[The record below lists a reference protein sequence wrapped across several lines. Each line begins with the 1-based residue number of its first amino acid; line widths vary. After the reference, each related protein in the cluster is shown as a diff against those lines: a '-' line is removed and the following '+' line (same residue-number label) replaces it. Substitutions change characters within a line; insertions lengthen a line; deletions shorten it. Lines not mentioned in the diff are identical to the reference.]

1 MLMHQLV
8 AAATRIGMLTREHD
22 TGAACAQALYELRH
36 ALPYDAVS
44 LLGIDPISGTHLQ
57 VAGVGY
63 TGASSQELCAEFVAT
78 PWYDNAIRQ
87 RLPLSLSGE
96 PEDLEQAFRNGWFY
110 ADRVRPMG
118 FRDGMTGVLRHEGRI
133 VGLIHLSTELPDVYD
148 TDARSMLASV
158 LPALGT
164 LVRPT
169 MQASDLCDVPAEASA
184 SLVTTEGIISLPGRQ
199 PVGALMDEGFRQL
212 VEAFASSGGLRLRML
227 WPVGRG
233 WCRVALRKCT
243 AGPAVIR
250 QAVLVSET
258 ATELPFGLTPREL
271 EVLTRASLGQT
282 NQAIARALTLSPRT
296 VHSHID
302 HLLRKTRCGS
312 RAEATALA
320 VRDGILKPSPS
331 ELGHFVERVPS
342 PLP

>member
-22 TGAACAQALYELRH
+22 TGAACTQALYELQH
-36 ALPYDAVS
+36 AVPYDAVT
-44 LLGIDPISGTHLQ
+44 LLGIDPISGAHLQ

-63 TGASSQELCAEFVAT
+63 TDASSQKLCAEFVAT
-78 PWYDNAIRQ
+78 PWYDNVVRQ
-87 RLPLSLSGE
+87 RLPLSMSGE
-96 PEDLEQAFRNGWFY
+96 PEDLKQAFRNGWFY

-118 FRDGMTGVLRHEGRI
+118 FHDGMTGVLRHEGRI

-148 TDARSMLASV
+148 ADARCMLASV

-169 MQASDLCDVPAEASA
+169 MHASDLCDIPAEASA
-184 SLVTTEGIISLPGRQ
+184 SLVTTEGIINLPGRQ
-199 PVGALMDEGFRQL
+199 PARVLMDEGFRQL
-212 VEAFASSGGLRLRML
+212 IEAFVSSGGLRLRML
-227 WPVGRG
+227 WPFGRG

-243 AGPAVIR
+243 TGPAAIR

-258 ATELPFGLTPREL
+258 VVELPFGLTPREL

-282 NQAIARALTLSPRT
+282 NHAIARALALSPRT

-302 HLLRKTRCGS
+302 HLLRKTGCGS

-331 ELGHFVERVPS
+331 ELGQFVERGPS
-342 PLP
+342 LLP